1 MSSEPPPHRLMGAQ
15 TLSNWFQV
23 GASLAVVF
31 SIGLLVFELE
41 QQRELAQAQ
50 FIVDAQGLRMA
61 TDVAVLGEE
70 MGSVLSRACF
80 TPEALTA
87 DDLIKLDLYFGLRL
101 AGIATLL
108 DAETLGGA
116 ERPTWNRRLKTDFV
130 KIWGYEIGQ
139 AWWRDQKGWNPQ
151 IRQVASELEAQGR
164 LEDPKRCG
172 QGEFYS
178 RVR

>member
-1 MSSEPPPHRLMGAQ
+1 
-15 TLSNWFQV
+15 V

-31 SIGLLVFELE
+31 SIGLLVFELD

-70 MGSVLSRACF
+70 MGSVLTRACF

-87 DDLIKLDLYFGLRL
+87 DDLIKLDLYFSLRL

-116 ERPTWNRRLKTDFV
+116 ERPTWNRRLKTDLV

>member
-1 MSSEPPPHRLMGAQ
+1 MSSEPPPHRLMSAQ

-50 FIVDAQGLRMA
+50 FIVEAQGLRMA

-80 TPEALTA
+80 TPETLTE
-87 DDLIKLDLYFGLRL
+87 DDLIKLDMYFTLRL

-164 LEDPKRCG
+164 LEDPRWCG

-178 RVR
+178 TVR